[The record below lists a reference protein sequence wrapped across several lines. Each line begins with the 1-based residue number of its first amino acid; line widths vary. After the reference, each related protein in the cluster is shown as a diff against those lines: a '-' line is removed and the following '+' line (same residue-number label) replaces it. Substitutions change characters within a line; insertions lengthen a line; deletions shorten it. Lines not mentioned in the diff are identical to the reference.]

1 MSFTIEQTRAVGE
14 ILRAAGKAEILPRFR
29 ALDARAIRHKSSQLD
44 LVTDA
49 DEAAEL
55 HIAEALHA
63 AFPRAL
69 VAGEESVCR
78 EPNLLDHV
86 SDAPLAFVVDPID
99 GTKNFASG
107 LPLFGVMAAVL
118 AHGEVVAA
126 VIHDPIVDDCALAVR
141 GEGAWLERA
150 DRRPHRLQVGQ
161 AQDVSAMTGIV
172 SWLFM
177 TEPLRSTVTRNLPR
191 VAAGVDYRTA
201 AHEYRLLAS
210 GDYHF
215 ALFGKLAPWD
225 HLPGLLLHREAGG
238 FAACLDGEPYT
249 LGTRAQGLLCA
260 PDEASWRAL
269 RDALTEDIGVRSA
282 ER

>member
-1 MSFTIEQTRAVGE
+1 MSFTLEQTRAVGA
-14 ILRAAGKAEILPRFR
+14 ILRAAAQSEILPRFR
-29 ALDARAIRHKSSQLD
+29 TLDPHSIRHKSSQLD

-49 DEAAEL
+49 DEAAEA
-55 HIAEALHA
+55 HIADALHA
-63 AFPRAL
+63 MFPRAL

-118 AHGEVVAA
+118 EHGEVVAG
-126 VIHDPIVDDCALAVR
+126 VIYDPVVDDWSIAAR
-141 GEGAWLERA
+141 GEGAWLESA
-150 DRRPHRLQVGQ
+150 DGRSRRLQVAR
-161 AQDVSAMTGIV
+161 AQPVKEMTGIV

-177 TEPLRSTVTRNLPR
+177 AEPLRSTVTRNLAC

-210 GDYHF
+210 GHYHF

-225 HLPGLLLHREAGG
+225 HLPGLLLHRESGG
-238 FAACLDGEPYT
+238 FAACLDGAPYA
-249 LGTRAQGLLCA
+249 LGIRAEGLLCA
-260 PDEASWRAL
+260 PDQASWQSL
-269 RDALTEDIGVRSA
+269 RDALTRA
-282 ER
+282 